1 MLHMKV
7 KWLNSR
13 RTRNLFGF
21 ALLVPAIII
30 LGLLFV
36 NPILSLIQTSLT
48 DKNLLKPKSGEWIGF
63 ENYLW
68 MLTEEDFWDA
78 LSKSMVYTIG
88 VTSASII
95 LSMAI
100 ALLMNFKFRG
110 RRICFALILLP
121 WVTSYM
127 ASAFV
132 YTLLYDYSYGVFNY
146 IFCDVLKLIPRQ
158 NWLGDLKTVMGA
170 VITVSVWHFL
180 PFSILVLT
188 NAIRQ
193 VPTELYESGRID
205 GAGVVRLYWNITL
218 PMIKPSLVTL
228 LIVRI
233 AAVFKSFDSIF
244 LLTKGGPGNATTTLP
259 LYYYDISFGSYRI
272 GKGAAVGV
280 VTV

>member
-1 MLHMKV
+1 MKV

-21 ALLVPAIII
+21 ALLVPANII

-88 VTSASII
+88 VTSQYYIEYGDCTI
-95 LSMAI
+95 DE
-100 ALLMNFKFRG
+100 FKFRG

-132 YTLLYDYSYGVFNY
+132 YTLLYG
-146 IFCDVLKLIPRQ
+146 L
-158 NWLGDLKTVMGA
+158 
-170 VITVSVWHFL
+170 
-180 PFSILVLT
+180 
-188 NAIRQ
+188 
-193 VPTELYESGRID
+193 
-205 GAGVVRLYWNITL
+205 
-218 PMIKPSLVTL
+218 
-228 LIVRI
+228 
-233 AAVFKSFDSIF
+233 
-244 LLTKGGPGNATTTLP
+244 
-259 LYYYDISFGSYRI
+259 
-272 GKGAAVGV
+272 
-280 VTV
+280 

>member
-1 MLHMKV
+1 MKV

-100 ALLMNFKFRG
+100 SLLMNCKFRG

-146 IFCDVLKLIPRQ
+146 IF
-158 NWLGDLKTVMGA
+158 
-170 VITVSVWHFL
+170 
-180 PFSILVLT
+180 
-188 NAIRQ
+188 
-193 VPTELYESGRID
+193 
-205 GAGVVRLYWNITL
+205 
-218 PMIKPSLVTL
+218 
-228 LIVRI
+228 
-233 AAVFKSFDSIF
+233 
-244 LLTKGGPGNATTTLP
+244 
-259 LYYYDISFGSYRI
+259 
-272 GKGAAVGV
+272 
-280 VTV
+280 